1 MLGFVSKKNHKKK
14 MQELSVA
21 AIDLHGKAL
30 NFAKLILE
38 LLRLYEHKQLSRRKF
53 AREIFTICNEFI
65 TKLGG
70 NGGKRNGSK

>member
-1 MLGFVSKKNHKKK
+1 MLGFVSKKNHKKE
-14 MQELSVA
+14 MREISVA
-21 AIDLHGKAL
+21 VMDLHGRSL

-70 NGGKRNGSK
+70 NRGKK

>member
-1 MLGFVSKKNHKKK
+1 MIGIVWKKTHKKK
-14 MQELSVA
+14 MHELSIA
-21 AIDLHGKAL
+21 AVDLHGKSL

-53 AREIFTICNEFI
+53 AREIFVICNEFI

-70 NGGKRNGSK
+70 NGGKRNDSK